1 MSEWVPSRV
10 VSTNSLLYPTP
21 YQTTL
26 ESRWIFFALMEYK
39 TWMCVICGF
48 VYDEE
53 LGLPEEGLAPGT
65 RWADIPENWQC
76 PDCDATKIDFEMI
89 EI

>member
-1 MSEWVPSRV
+1 MGTVSGSVNQLLV
-10 VSTNSLLYPTP
+10 VSNPPLNCV
-21 YQTTL
+21 
-26 ESRWIFFALMEYK
+26 RIAVVFFALMEYK

-53 LGLPEEGLAPGT
+53 QGLPEEGLVPGT
-65 RWADIPENWQC
+65 RWEDIPDNWQC
-76 PDCDATKIDFEMI
+76 PDCDATKSDFEMI

>member
-1 MSEWVPSRV
+1 MGTVAGSVNQLFV
-10 VSTNSLLYPTP
+10 VSNPPLNSV
-21 YQTTL
+21 
-26 ESRWIFFALMEYK
+26 RIAVVFFALMEYK

>member
-1 MSEWVPSRV
+1 MV
-10 VSTNSLLYPTP
+10 
-21 YQTTL
+21 
-26 ESRWIFFALMEYK
+26 FFALMEYK

-53 LGLPEEGLAPGT
+53 LGLPEEGLAPGI

>member
-1 MSEWVPSRV
+1 MGTIEGSVNQLFV
-10 VSTNSLLYPTP
+10 VSNPLLNCV
-21 YQTTL
+21 
-26 ESRWIFFALMEYK
+26 RIGVVFFALMEYK

>member
-1 MSEWVPSRV
+1 MGTVTGSVNQLSV
-10 VSTNSLLYPTP
+10 VSNPLLNYVRI
-21 YQTTL
+21 TL
-26 ESRWIFFALMEYK
+26 FFFALMEYK

>member
-1 MSEWVPSRV
+1 MGTVAGSVNQLFV
-10 VSTNSLLYPTP
+10 VSNPLLNCVRITVV
-21 YQTTL
+21 
-26 ESRWIFFALMEYK
+26 FFAIMEYK

>member
-1 MSEWVPSRV
+1 MGAVAGSVNQLFVESNP
-10 VSTNSLLYPTP
+10 LLNYVRITMV
-21 YQTTL
+21 
-26 ESRWIFFALMEYK
+26 FFALMEYK

>member
-1 MSEWVPSRV
+1 MGTVEGSVNQLFV
-10 VSTNSLLYPTP
+10 VSNPLLNWV
-21 YQTTL
+21 
-26 ESRWIFFALMEYK
+26 RIAVVFFALMEYK

>member
-1 MSEWVPSRV
+1 MGTVAGSVNQLFV
-10 VSTNSLLYPTP
+10 VSNPLLNCV
-21 YQTTL
+21 
-26 ESRWIFFALMEYK
+26 RIAVVFFALMEYK

-53 LGLPEEGLAPGT
+53 LGLPEEGRAPGT
-65 RWADIPENWQC
+65 RWADITENWQC

>member
-1 MSEWVPSRV
+1 MESFRLECRV
-10 VSTNSLLYPTP
+10 LKPKTKTG
-21 YQTTL
+21 
-26 ESRWIFFALMEYK
+26 MDYK

-48 VYDEE
+48 IYDEAE
-53 LGLPEEGLAPGT
+53 GLPEDGLDPGT
-65 RWADIPENWQC
+65 RWKDIPDSWQC